1 MTPSVI
7 KDAAAKDKRASETR
21 QYKRAI
27 KGKCFPNEAN
37 EREEKEEKKKN
48 EKQATE
54 KGKTTDIVG

>member
-37 EREEKEEKKKN
+37 EREKRKEKKKN
-48 EKQATE
+48 LKQATE
-54 KGKTTDIVG
+54 KGKTTDIAG